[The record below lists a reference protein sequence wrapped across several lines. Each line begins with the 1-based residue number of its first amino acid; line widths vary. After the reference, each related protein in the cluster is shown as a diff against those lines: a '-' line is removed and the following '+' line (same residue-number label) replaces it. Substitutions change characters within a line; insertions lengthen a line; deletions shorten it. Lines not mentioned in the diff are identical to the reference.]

1 MIYIV
6 IPADSC
12 ASLTSSIPIVN
23 KLFNVHYKV
32 GKGAFSSVFLATLKS
47 SDGRKKFALK
57 QLIPT
62 CHPDRI
68 RRELQYLQQ
77 IGGKDYIVELE
88 LCLRHRSSV
97 VFVMPYMRH
106 DRFAVSLQFTF
117 KSLFCKIKNT
127 HSDNYDKE
135 YVQDMTVDET
145 KDYMRALLTALRRVH
160 KFHIIHRDVKPSN
173 FLYDRKNKRYLLVD
187 FGLAQEYYVEKNMRT
202 SRESTEAHGT
212 KRKRSNENNVSLQSD
227 AAKRNVNNKCNCF
240 GKSKVC
246 VICLKEPQQ
255 QAPRAGTP
263 GFRAPEVL
271 LKHVMQTSA
280 IDIWACGVIMLCILS
295 GSQPFFR
302 SPDDC
307 TALAE
312 ITTIFGSKEVQKCA
326 QKLGKKV
333 IFSENLPGVDIKSL
347 CIKLKQRN
355 KSMMYDIQNSIHKVP
370 PDIEYPKE
378 AYHLLMKLL
387 DLDFRTRITA
397 EQALA
402 HPFLNL

>member
-1 MIYIV
+1 MIFIV

-12 ASLTSSIPIVN
+12 ASLMSSIPIVN

-77 IGGKDYIVELE
+77 IGGKDYIVGLE
-88 LCLRHRSSV
+88 LCLRHCSSV

-106 DRFAVSLQFTF
+106 DRFA
-117 KSLFCKIKNT
+117 
-127 HSDNYDKE
+127 E
-135 YVQDMTVDET
+135 YVQDMTVDES
-145 KDYMRALLTALRRVH
+145 KDYIRALLTALRRVH

-173 FLYDRKNKRYLLVD
+173 FLYDRKNRRYLLVD
-187 FGLAQEYYVEKNMRT
+187 FGLAQEYHIEKNIT
-202 SRESTEAHGT
+202 SRESVEAHGT
-212 KRKRSNENNVSLQSD
+212 KRKRSNENNVSLQPD
-227 AAKRNVNNKCNCF
+227 VAKRNMNKCNCF

-333 IFSENLPGVDIKSL
+333 IFSENLPGMDIKSL

-370 PDIEYPKE
+370 SDIEYPKE

-402 HPFLNL
+402 HPFLSL

>member
-1 MIYIV
+1 MESNDTYQDDSDD
-6 IPADSC
+6 DSC
-12 ASLTSSIPIVN
+12 ASLMSSIPIVN

-77 IGGKDYIVELE
+77 IGGKDYIVGLE
-88 LCLRHRSSV
+88 LCLRHCSSV

-106 DRFAVSLQFTF
+106 DRFA
-117 KSLFCKIKNT
+117 
-127 HSDNYDKE
+127 E
-135 YVQDMTVDET
+135 YVQDMTVDES
-145 KDYMRALLTALRRVH
+145 KDYIRALLTALRRVH

-173 FLYDRKNKRYLLVD
+173 FLYDRKNRRYLLVD
-187 FGLAQEYYVEKNMRT
+187 FGLAQEYHIEKNIT
-202 SRESTEAHGT
+202 SRESVEAHGT
-212 KRKRSNENNVSLQSD
+212 KRKRSNENNVSLQPD
-227 AAKRNVNNKCNCF
+227 VAKRNMNKCNCF

-333 IFSENLPGVDIKSL
+333 IFSENLPGMDIKSL

-370 PDIEYPKE
+370 SDIEYPKE

-402 HPFLNL
+402 HPFLSL

>member
-1 MIYIV
+1 MESNNSYQEDSD
-6 IPADSC
+6 DSC

-106 DRFAVSLQFTF
+106 DRFA
-117 KSLFCKIKNT
+117 
-127 HSDNYDKE
+127 E

-187 FGLAQEYYVEKNMRT
+187 FGLAQEYSVEKNMRT
-202 SRESTEAHGT
+202 SGESIEAHGT

-227 AAKRNVNNKCNCF
+227 AKRNVNNKCNCF

-295 GSQPFFR
+295 SSQPFFR

-355 KSMMYDIQNSIHKVP
+355 KSVIYDIQNSIHKVP

>member
-1 MIYIV
+1 MESNDVYQ
-6 IPADSC
+6 DGSDNDGC
-12 ASLTSSIPIVN
+12 TNLTTSIPIVS
-23 KLFNVHYKV
+23 KLFDVHCKV

-47 SDGRKKFALK
+47 SSNGRKKYALK

-68 RRELQYLQQ
+68 KRELQYLQQ
-77 IGGKDYIVELE
+77 LGGKDYIVGLE

-106 DRFAVSLQFTF
+106 DKFS
-117 KSLFCKIKNT
+117 
-127 HSDNYDKE
+127 E
-135 YVQDMTVDET
+135 YVQDMTVEET
-145 KDYMRALLTALRRVH
+145 RDYMRALLTALRRVH
-160 KFHIIHRDVKPSN
+160 KFNVIHRDVKPNN
-173 FLYDRKNKRYLLVD
+173 FLYDRINRRYLLVD
-187 FGLAQEYYVEKNMRT
+187 FGLAQECQVEKLRKM
-202 SRESTEAHGT
+202 SEANLETFGT
-212 KRKRSNENNVSLQSD
+212 KRKRPNENNVSLQPD
-227 AAKRNVNNKCNCF
+227 FTAKRDTNNKCPCF
-240 GKSKVC
+240 GKPKVC
-246 VICLKEPQQ
+246 MACLKGPEQL
-255 QAPRAGTP
+255 AHRAGTP

-271 LKHVMQTSA
+271 LKYLLQTSA

-333 IFSENLPGVDIKSL
+333 IFSENLPGVDIISL
-347 CIKLKQRN
+347 CLKLKQRN
-355 KSMMYDIQNSIHKVP
+355 KTMMYDTENSIHKVP

-378 AYHLLMKLL
+378 AYNLLMKLL
-387 DLDFRTRITA
+387 DLDYKTRITA
-397 EQALA
+397 EQALI
-402 HPFLNL
+402 HPFLSS

>member
-1 MIYIV
+1 MESNDVYQDGSDND
-6 IPADSC
+6 AGC
-12 ASLTSSIPIVN
+12 TNLTTSIPIVS
-23 KLFNVHYKV
+23 KLFDVHCKV

-47 SDGRKKFALK
+47 SSNGRKKYALK

-68 RRELQYLQQ
+68 KRELQYLQQ
-77 IGGKDYIVELE
+77 LGGKDYIVGLE

-106 DRFAVSLQFTF
+106 DKFS
-117 KSLFCKIKNT
+117 
-127 HSDNYDKE
+127 E
-135 YVQDMTVDET
+135 YVQDMTVEET
-145 KDYMRALLTALRRVH
+145 RDYMRALLTALRRVH
-160 KFHIIHRDVKPSN
+160 KFNVIHRDVKPNN
-173 FLYDRKNKRYLLVD
+173 FLYDRINRRYLLVD
-187 FGLAQEYYVEKNMRT
+187 FGLAQECQVEKLRKM
-202 SRESTEAHGT
+202 SEANLETFGT
-212 KRKRSNENNVSLQSD
+212 KRKRPNENNVSLQPD
-227 AAKRNVNNKCNCF
+227 FTAKRDTNNKCPCF
-240 GKSKVC
+240 GKPKVC
-246 VICLKEPQQ
+246 MACLKGPEQL
-255 QAPRAGTP
+255 AHRAGTP

-271 LKHVMQTSA
+271 LKYLLQTSA

-333 IFSENLPGVDIKSL
+333 IFSENLPGVDIISL
-347 CIKLKQRN
+347 CLKLKQRN
-355 KSMMYDIQNSIHKVP
+355 KTMMYDTENSIHKVP

-378 AYHLLMKLL
+378 AYNLLMKLL
-387 DLDFRTRITA
+387 DLDYKTRITA
-397 EQALA
+397 EQALI
-402 HPFLNL
+402 HPFLSS

>member
-1 MIYIV
+1 MESSDTYQDDGDD
-6 IPADSC
+6 ANSY
-12 ASLTSSIPIVN
+12 ASLISSIPIVN
-23 KLFNVHYKV
+23 KLFNVYYKV

-47 SDGRKKFALK
+47 SDRSKKFALK

-68 RRELQYLQQ
+68 KRELQYLQQ
-77 IGGKDYIVELE
+77 IGGKDYIVGLE
-88 LCLRHRSSV
+88 LCLRHHSSV

-106 DRFAVSLQFTF
+106 DKFA
-117 KSLFCKIKNT
+117 
-127 HSDNYDKE
+127 E

-173 FLYDRKNKRYLLVD
+173 FLYDRKNRRYLLVD
-187 FGLAQEYYVEKNMRT
+187 FGLAQEYYIEKNLEKNMRKT
-202 SRESTEAHGT
+202 SGESIEAHGT
-212 KRKRSNENNVSLQSD
+212 KRKRSNENNISQHNITS
-227 AAKRNVNNKCNCF
+227 KRNVNNKCNCF
-240 GKSKVC
+240 GKPKVC

-280 IDIWACGVIMLCILS
+280 IDIWSCGVIMLCILS

-302 SPDDC
+302 SSDDC

-312 ITTIFGSKEVQKCA
+312 ITTIFGSKEIQKCA
-326 QKLGKKV
+326 QKLGKKIV
-333 IFSENLPGVDIKSL
+333 FNENLPGMDIKSL

-355 KSMMYDIQNSIHKVP
+355 KSMMYDIQNSVYKVP
-370 PDIEYPKE
+370 QDIEYPKE

-402 HPFLNL
+402 HPFLSL

>member
-1 MIYIV
+1 MESNDVYQDWSDND
-6 IPADSC
+6 AKDGC
-12 ASLTSSIPIVN
+12 ANLTTSVPIVS
-23 KLFNVHYKV
+23 KLFNVHCKV

-68 RRELQYLQQ
+68 KRELQYLQEL
-77 IGGKDYIVELE
+77 GGKDYIVGLE
-88 LCLRHRSSV
+88 LCLRHCSSV

-106 DRFAVSLQFTF
+106 DKF
-117 KSLFCKIKNT
+117 
-127 HSDNYDKE
+127 SDYI
-135 YVQDMTVDET
+135 QDMTIEET
-145 KDYMRALLTALRRVH
+145 RDYMRALLTALRRVH
-160 KFHIIHRDVKPSN
+160 KFNIIHRDVKPSN
-173 FLYDRKNKRYLLVD
+173 FLYDRTNRRYLLVD
-187 FGLAQEYYVEKNMRT
+187 FGLAQECQVEKLRKM
-202 SRESTEAHGT
+202 SEANIETFGI
-212 KRKRSNENNVSLQSD
+212 KRKRSNENNVSLQPNF
-227 AAKRNVNNKCNCF
+227 AVKRNNKCHCF
-240 GKSKVC
+240 GKPKVC
-246 VICLKEPQQ
+246 MTCLKEPEQL
-255 QAPRAGTP
+255 AHRAGTP

-271 LKHVMQTSA
+271 LKYLLQTSA

-333 IFSENLPGVDIKSL
+333 IFSESLPGMDIISL
-347 CIKLKQRN
+347 CLKLKQRN
-355 KSMMYDIQNSIHKVP
+355 KMMYDTENSIHKVP
-370 PDIEYPKE
+370 PDIKYPKE
-378 AYHLLMKLL
+378 AYNLLMKLL
-387 DLDFRTRITA
+387 DLDYKTRITA

-402 HPFLNL
+402 HPFFSS

>member
-1 MIYIV
+1 MEFNNSYQDSDD
-6 IPADSC
+6 DSC

-47 SDGRKKFALK
+47 SNGRKKFALK

-106 DRFAVSLQFTF
+106 DRFA
-117 KSLFCKIKNT
+117 
-127 HSDNYDKE
+127 E
-135 YVQDMTVDET
+135 YVQDMTIDET

-202 SRESTEAHGT
+202 SGESIEAHGT
-212 KRKRSNENNVSLQSD
+212 KRKRSNENNVSLQPD
-227 AAKRNVNNKCNCF
+227 PAKRNVNNKCNCF
-240 GKSKVC
+240 GKPKIC
-246 VICLKEPQQ
+246 VICLKESQQ

-355 KSMMYDIQNSIHKVP
+355 KSMICDIQNSIHKVP